1 MIRPIRYVIGIA
13 VGVLIACAALLAHHG
28 GAVEWQMGKSVG
40 PLTGTV
46 TKFNFVYP
54 HPSILFDVKTPAG
67 ELQHWAGMLRPTP
80 AILREHG
87 WTRNSMKPGDTITI
101 TLTPHKTAPFVG
113 NARRIEVNG
122 TLLSDNVGGM
132 IP

>member
-1 MIRPIRYVIGIA
+1 MNRRALRIVGTLI
-13 VGVLIACAALLAHHG
+13 GVLIASASLPAHHG
-28 GAVEWQMGKSVG
+28 GAVEWQTGKSVG

-54 HPSILFDVKTPAG
+54 HPSILFDVKAANG
-67 ELQHWAGMLRPTP
+67 EVEHWAGMLRPTP

-101 TLTPHKTAPFVG
+101 TLTPHKTAPLVG
-113 NARRIEVNG
+113 NTRRIEVNG
-122 TLLSDNVGGM
+122 TLLAENVAGI

>member
-1 MIRPIRYVIGIA
+1 MSKQVLRVIGTVI
-13 VGVLIACAALLAHHG
+13 GVFIACALLPAHHG
-28 GAVEWQMGKSVG
+28 GAVEWQTGKSVG
-40 PLTGTV
+40 PLTGIA

-54 HPSILFDVKTPAG
+54 HPSILFDVKTPSG
-67 ELQHWAGMLRPTP
+67 EVQHWAGMLRPTP

-87 WTRNSMKPGDTITI
+87 WTRSSIKPGDTITI

-113 NARRIEVNG
+113 NTRRIEVNG
-122 TLLSDNVGGM
+122 ALLAENVSGM